1 MWWMHIGTEACD
13 IDEASVRLSDS
24 PARHETRLI
33 CHAIQS
39 QHVHIHK
46 HKRCHLSS
54 PLSVSQ
60 QARVTRSVIVQ
71 AAASE
76 SNECEWVKHHHS
88 CNWYY
93 LLHTTCKSKSKSKSK
108 SDIKLLLCLL
118 MLSLSF
124 YGSLLHSAPAF
135 PFCDFSFQNGC
146 HTSSR
151 WRCLR
156 LLRHQY

>member
-1 MWWMHIGTEACD
+1 MRWMSIGTEACD

-24 PARHETRLI
+24 RARHETRLI

-46 HKRCHLSS
+46 HKGWHLPS

-60 QARVTRSVIVQ
+60 QARVTLSVTVQ

-93 LLHTTCKSKSKSKSK
+93 LQHTTCKSKSKSKSK
-108 SDIKLLLCLL
+108 SDIKLLLCC
-118 MLSLSF
+118 
-124 YGSLLHSAPAF
+124 HSVSMAVCYARLRHF
-135 PFCDFSFQNGC
+135 LFSFQNGC